1 MFDAPEIGRDDVSDI
16 FNEFMNVLQ
25 INNINT
31 STKNTYKYRDYLS
44 SGDAL
49 PPEACHVVG
58 SVGNLLGGQVEYF
71 CTWDFNPLISAFSIR
86 TSSF

>member
-16 FNEFMNVLQ
+16 FNKFMNVLQ

-44 SGDAL
+44 SGDQGTIGKAL
-49 PPEACHVVG
+49 WRIEGGGKGA
-58 SVGNLLGGQVEYF
+58 LLEQMRMR
-71 CTWDFNPLISAFSIR
+71 N
-86 TSSF
+86 

>member
-16 FNEFMNVLQ
+16 FNKFMNVLQ

-44 SGDAL
+44 SGDQGTIGKAL
-49 PPEACHVVG
+49 WWIEGGGKGA
-58 SVGNLLGGQVEYF
+58 LLEQMRMR
-71 CTWDFNPLISAFSIR
+71 N
-86 TSSF
+86 